1 MEAITYKCIL
11 HNLLQLE
18 QDRKM
23 ICVVPTLHIQ
33 PYKCMLHNVL
43 QLEQDREMCCFV
55 PNPPHTNCHLSNLYG
70 SILERHCENSFRT
83 GIGVKN

>member
-33 PYKCMLHNVL
+33 PYKCILHNVL

-55 PNPPHTNCHLSNLYG
+55 PNPPHTNCHLSKLEWLYPRKA
-70 SILERHCENSFRT
+70 L
-83 GIGVKN
+83 